1 MLLHGILLIISE
13 SDNKQLFNNE
23 PRGRE
28 FGIPVQ
34 YHDVDI
40 L

>member
-1 MLLHGILLIISE
+1 MLHGFLLIISE

-23 PRGRE
+23 LRGGE